1 MTPTKIVVLIILL
14 APLLLFLL
22 SGCQTAQTVQ
32 PAIVTQPVLRCA
44 PASDVIR
51 FLAAT
56 HNEVPKYTGVFGTSI
71 VLTVFVSK
79 AKTFTIVHTGV
90 QNEISCLVS
99 SGRNFKELNWLEN
112 KSLEL

>member
-1 MTPTKIVVLIILL
+1 MTPTRIVVLIILS
-14 APLLLFLL
+14 APLFLL
-22 SGCQTAQTVQ
+22 SGCQTAQPVQ
-32 PAIVTQPVLRCA
+32 PTIITQPVLRCA

-51 FLAAT
+51 FLAST

>member
-1 MTPTKIVVLIILL
+1 MTPTKIVVLIILS
-14 APLLLFLL
+14 APLFLL

-32 PAIVTQPVLRCA
+32 PTIITQPVLRCA

-51 FLAAT
+51 FLAST